1 MEKGWVSLVGAGCGD
16 PQLLTLKA
24 QDRLRRCEVLV
35 YDSLVDERVVGQAPA
50 SCEKIYV
57 GKRYG
62 SHVMSQEQINA
73 LLVQKA
79 REKKRVVRLKGGD
92 PYVFGRG
99 GEEALALMEAGV
111 SFEEIPGI
119 TSAVAAPAAAGIPVT
134 HRGMSRSFTVVT
146 ATVAQEGLQMD
157 FASLARLE
165 GTLVILM
172 GMHCLE
178 EIARRLILAGKSA
191 DTPCA
196 VVTQATLEGQK
207 SVRAPLSQIAGQAVR
222 AGLTAPGVIVVG
234 EVAALCLGSAKAE
247 KTVGTQEGGHVFP
260 APLSGV
266 FVGVA
271 GTESFSKKL
280 SFLLENAGACVW
292 DMGFMQIREKLGRLP
307 DFARYGWLVFTSPNG
322 VRIFLDKLKRE
333 RRDLRA
339 LGQNKI
345 AVTGPGTAAVLEEA
359 GMYADYMPDI
369 YDVRHLAQGLAERIA
384 LQGKEGEEKPALF
397 LRAAQASPWLAQAFC
412 HKGLPFEE
420 APLYEVLVDEKKR
433 REALRQQ
440 PDYVVFGA
448 GSSVRAYFGDREAP
462 LQGRDCTYVC
472 IGEACAK
479 ELSRYTKAIPL
490 TAKVSSAE
498 GIVDCLIEAV
508 RSYSVG
514 SSNSFW

>member
-35 YDSLVDERVVGQAPA
+35 YDSLVDERVIGQAPA

-62 SHVMSQEQINA
+62 RHAMSQEQINA

-79 REKKRVVRLKGGD
+79 GEKKRVVRLKGGD

-99 GEEALALMEAGV
+99 GEEALALMEAGIP
-111 SFEEIPGI
+111 FEEIPGV

-146 ATVAQEGLQMD
+146 ATTAQTDQKEALQLD
-157 FASLARLE
+157 FAALAQLE

-178 EIARRLILAGKSA
+178 EIAGRLIMAGKSA

-207 SVRAPLSQIAGQAVR
+207 SVRAPLSQIAAR
-222 AGLTAPGVIVVG
+222 TAREGLAAPGVIVVG
-234 EVAALCLGSAKAE
+234 EVAALSLCGAEAE
-247 KTVGTQEGGHVFP
+247 KEVRAEKQKHALGG
-260 APLSGV
+260 PLSG
-266 FVGVA
+266 FRVGVA
-271 GTESFSKKL
+271 GTPSFSEKL
-280 SFLLENAGACVW
+280 SLLLQNAGADVW
-292 DMGFMQIREKLGRLP
+292 DMGFMQVREKPGRLP
-307 DFARYGWLVFTSPNG
+307 DFGQYGWLVFTSPNG

-333 RRDLRA
+333 RRDVRA
-339 LGQNKI
+339 LGQNQI
-345 AVTGPGTAAVLEEA
+345 AVIGPGTAAALEEA
-359 GMYADYMPDI
+359 GIYADYMPDT
-369 YDVRHLAQGLAERIA
+369 YDVSHLAQGLSGRIVS
-384 LQGKEGEEKPALF
+384 QGKEGEKKPSLF
-397 LRAAQASPWLAQAFC
+397 LRAAQASPCLVQTFAQ
-412 HKGLPFEE
+412 KGLPYRE
-420 APLYEVLVDEKKR
+420 APLYETVADEKRK
-433 REALRQQ
+433 EDAVRQL

-448 GSSVRAYFGDREAP
+448 GSSVRAYFANRGTAVRDR
-462 LQGRDCTYVC
+462 GCTYVC
-472 IGEACAK
+472 IGEACAE
-479 ELSRYTKAIPL
+479 ELSRHTNAIPL

-508 RSYSVG
+508 RR
-514 SSNSFW
+514 